1 MAAAV
6 EFLVVGQ
13 GLAGTALACELLWRG
28 REVLVVDP
36 GDAVTSS
43 KVAAG
48 LVTPITGQRLAL
60 GWRVDE
66 MLAAARPFYARIE
79 ADWGMRFFHP
89 RVVRRVFRSVEEA
102 AVWEKRRQ
110 EPARQQHL
118 ARARIP
124 EAGPFG
130 GCAFHG
136 AHLDTLGY
144 LGAARDWLRRRGCL
158 LEARL
163 DPLEAAGWPARRVV
177 FCQGFAAADNPFFR
191 WIRWRAAKGEILTV
205 RTTGLDRGTI
215 LSAGQWIVPM
225 EAGAGGLP
233 AEGGGSGHGG
243 TRRHDGANDAVDEPM
258 LARTGSTYDW
268 EHLDTVPTA
277 EARAVLEAGLA
288 ARHPRP
294 FEVVDHQAAVRPIIC
309 ESRAVIGVHPAREKL
324 GFFNGLGSKG
334 SLHAPFFARQLADH
348 LVDGHPLEEGCDLRR
363 NGG

>member
-1 MAAAV
+1 MAASV

-36 GDAVTSS
+36 GEAVTSS

-79 ADWGMRFFHP
+79 AEWGARFFHP
-89 RVVRRVFRSVEEA
+89 RVVRRVFRGAEEA
-102 AVWEKRRQ
+102 ALWEKRRH
-110 EPARQQHL
+110 EPARQAHV
-118 ARARIP
+118 ARAWVP

-130 GCAFHG
+130 GCEFHG
-136 AHLDTLGY
+136 AHLDTVGY
-144 LGAARDWLRRRGCL
+144 LAAAREALRRRGWL

-163 DPLEAAGWPARRVV
+163 DPAEAASWPARRVI
-177 FCQGFAAADNPFFR
+177 FCQGFEGAGNPYFD

-205 RTTGLDRGTI
+205 RTSGLDRGTI
-215 LSAGQWIVPM
+215 LSAGQWIVPLEERADA
-225 EAGAGGLP
+225 EASGDGGRP
-233 AEGGGSGHGG
+233 
-243 TRRHDGANDAVDEPM
+243 DDASQ

-268 EHLDTVPTA
+268 DRLDTQPTA
-277 EARAVLEAGLA
+277 AARAKLEAGFA
-288 ARHPRP
+288 ALHGRP
-294 FEVVDHQAAVRPIIC
+294 YEVVAHQAAVRPIIC

-334 SLHAPFFARQLADH
+334 SLHAPFFARQLAAH
-348 LVDGHPLEEGCDLRR
+348 LVESRPLDDWCDLRR
-363 NGG
+363 NAE

>member
-79 ADWGMRFFHP
+79 AEWGARFYHP
-89 RVVRRVFRSVEEA
+89 RVVRRIFRRAEEA
-102 AVWEKRRQ
+102 ALWEKRRH
-110 EPARQQHL
+110 EPARQAHV
-118 ARARIP
+118 ARALVP

-130 GCAFHG
+130 GCEFHG
-136 AHLDTLGY
+136 AHLDTVAY
-144 LGAARDWLRRRGCL
+144 LAAAREALRRRGCL

-163 DPLEAAGWPARRVV
+163 DPAEAADWSARHVV
-177 FCQGFAAADNPFFR
+177 FCQGFEAAKNPFFD

-205 RTTGLDRGTI
+205 RTSGLDRGTI
-215 LSAGQWIVPM
+215 LSAGQWIVPL
-225 EAGAGGLP
+225 EAPTHAGEP
-233 AEGGGSGHGG
+233 GGS
-243 TRRHDGANDAVDEPM
+243 ACPDESSI

-268 EHLDTVPTA
+268 DRLDTSPTA
-277 EARAVLEAGLA
+277 DARATLEAGFA
-288 ARHPRP
+288 ALHGRP
-294 FEVVDHQAAVRPIIC
+294 FEVIAHQAAVRPIIC
-309 ESRAVIGVHPAREKL
+309 ESRAVIGVHPSREKL
-324 GFFNGLGSKG
+324 AFFNGLGSKG
-334 SLHAPFFARQLADH
+334 SLHAPFFARQLAAH
-348 LVDGHPLEEGCDLRR
+348 LVDGAPLDEWCDLRR